1 MQPADNHV
9 EIAKL
14 QNEISKYLGLDPN
27 HVVYHF
33 SEKEGISKLALVT
46 INPKHEQS
54 FLYHSTKGIDKVDAL
69 KKMLEYVLKHR
80 KNENSYTLQWI
91 KDGDTELH
99 TSYFRGNNLYE
110 VLDKFYYGR
119 DIASC
124 KVFSIYLNPVS

>member
-1 MQPADNHV
+1 MDNTTEV
-9 EIAKL
+9 AQIQAEICKV
-14 QNEISKYLGLDPN
+14 LGLDSS
-27 HVVYHF
+27 HVVYLF
-33 SEKEGISKLALVT
+33 SEKDGITNLALVT

-69 KKMLEYVLKHR
+69 KKMSDYVLKHR

-91 KDGDTELH
+91 LDGDSELH
-99 TSYFRGNNLYE
+99 TSYFRANNLYE

-124 KVFSIYLNPVS
+124 KIFSINLNPVS